1 MGGEQLWG
9 QSMPGS
15 TDYARAR
22 INMVENQLRPNR
34 IEDRALIEAML
45 NVPRERFVPKTLA
58 GVAYADEDLC
68 LPNGGYLIEPLVLAR
83 LIQSARVDREDVVLV
98 IGCATGYAAAVLA
111 RLAATVILMVPDE
124 AAAAKVEPLLDELGA
139 DNVVV
144 VVGGDPTAGHP
155 GQAPFDVI
163 LLTGSVEAVPVA
175 LLEQIGEGG
184 RLVAVMANERVGR
197 GVLFTRL
204 HGVIGQRTLFDAQ
217 LPRLPGVVREPE
229 FAF

>member
-9 QSMPGS
+9 RWMPGS

-34 IEDRALIEAML
+34 IDDPGLIEAML
-45 NVPRERFVPKTLA
+45 DVPRERFVPKALA
-58 GVAYADEDLC
+58 GVAYADEDLR
-68 LPNGGYLIEPLVLAR
+68 LPNGGHLIEPLVLAR
-83 LIQSARVDREDVVLV
+83 LIQNARVDKSDVVLV
-98 IGCATGYAAAVLA
+98 VGCATGYAAAVLA
-111 RLAATVILMVPDE
+111 RLAATVILVVPDA

-144 VVGGDPTAGHP
+144 VVDRDPTAGHP

-163 LLTGSVEAVPVA
+163 LLTGSVDAVPVA
-175 LLEQIGEGG
+175 LLDQIGESG
-184 RLVAVMANERVGR
+184 RLVAVVANERIGR

-217 LPRLPGVVREPE
+217 IPRLPGVAREPE